1 LVFHARG
8 EARQR
13 RFARDDDSSVVV
25 GVETFLREDDRIGV
39 DGDVLDLVFSESV
52 SEQTQR
58 IHALNIYSGGSKTA
72 RARVCACDVG
82 FVWYLLRVVVDG
94 DALRRAP

>member
-1 LVFHARG
+1 MVFHARG

-25 GVETFLREDDRIGV
+25 VVVETFLRDDDRIGV

-58 IHALNIYSGGSKTA
+58 IHVLNIYILVV
-72 RARVCACDVG
+72 ARVCARDVG